1 MTQYWRKMSHGQ
13 ALHPWE
19 PGWRARMAWRFGGS
33 NPRSLNEEA
42 MREPDRHHM
51 RTTDEPN
58 THRTRTTGAPGRH
71 RARTRHMLAMELV
84 QMEGEVHFEI

>member
-1 MTQYWRKMSHGQ
+1 
-13 ALHPWE
+13 
-19 PGWRARMAWRFGGS
+19 MAWRFGGS

-42 MREPDRHHM
+42 MHEPD
-51 RTTDEPN
+51 

>member
-1 MTQYWRKMSHGQ
+1 
-13 ALHPWE
+13 
-19 PGWRARMAWRFGGS
+19 MAWRFGGS

-58 THRTRTTGAPGRH
+58 TPRTRTTGAPGRH